1 MKNTADT
8 GILYRER
15 LWPSPWLLLA
25 VAPLAPSLWLVMMP
39 FNPTV
44 GLVVGILAVVAIWI
58 VLFER
63 AIAIEVSG
71 DTLKVGVVELPM
83 RAVGYVEALEGS
95 SAVAA
100 RGPELDPRS
109 FRIFR
114 AGVKSYVRVAQTES
128 DDPTPYLLI
137 ASRNP
142 RLFARAIEMAK
153 SED

>member
-1 MKNTADT
+1 
-8 GILYRER
+8 
-15 LWPSPWLLLA
+15 
-25 VAPLAPSLWLVMMP
+25 MMP

-44 GLVVGILAVVAIWI
+44 GLVVGILAVLAIWI

-63 AIAIEVSG
+63 AIAIEVS
-71 DTLKVGVVELPM
+71 DATLKVGVVELPM
-83 RAVGYVEALEGS
+83 HALGDVAALEGP
-95 SAVAA
+95 AATAA

-109 FRIFR
+109 YRIFR
-114 AGVKSYVRVAQTES
+114 AGVKSYVRVAQIDS
-128 DDPTPYLLI
+128 NDPTPYLLI